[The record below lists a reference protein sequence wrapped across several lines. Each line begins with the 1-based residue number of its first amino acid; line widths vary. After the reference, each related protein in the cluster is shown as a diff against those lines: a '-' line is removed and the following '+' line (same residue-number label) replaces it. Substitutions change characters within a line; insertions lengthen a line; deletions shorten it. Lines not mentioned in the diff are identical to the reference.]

1 MSVRSM
7 AFACCCAVAVC
18 ALPLVGQTPP
28 VRHPEP
34 VGTGPK
40 TLPPEASA
48 GALIPAPNRTPRDGA
63 GPYDRLV
70 IRGVTVIDGTGAAAR
85 GPMDVVVEGNRI
97 TDVVSVGTPYM
108 PIRAKGRPAKGTRE
122 IDGTGMYLM
131 PGFVDTHVHYGDPK
145 KAPTAEYVN
154 KLWLA
159 SGVTT
164 VRGVPAGPLD
174 WALHERERSAKNETA
189 APRIFVYQPAFT
201 GDGWKAQPA
210 ETPEM
215 GREWVRFL
223 AGKGADG
230 IKLFGGDPD
239 VVAAIL
245 DEGKKY
251 KLGSLAHLG
260 QESEPRL
267 NARDA
272 TRLGLRTVT
281 HSYGLFES
289 LLKDTSVQDYPPD
302 QNYNNEQQ
310 RFSQVARNWNKIYPE
325 GSEPWN
331 ALIAEWVKG
340 GTVLNPTMVIYSAQR
355 DLERAYTAEWHDKY
369 TLPSLMHYYQPNRE
383 NHGSFWYYW
392 TTEDEVAYKNYYRV
406 WGSFLN
412 DFKNAGGHVT
422 TGTDAGF
429 IYQTYGF
436 AFIEELELLR
446 EAGFTPLECIRSAT
460 LWGAEE
466 LQSPKQTTVDFGII
480 RPGKLA
486 DMILVDQNP
495 LANLKVLYPTGWM
508 KLNDA
513 TGEVERVGG
522 IKYTIKD
529 GIVYDSK
536 ELLAEVA
543 EMVAKQKASIKG
555 PVTLQG
561 VKTTY

>member
-1 MSVRSM
+1 MTRRTLRPLTVT
-7 AFACCCAVAVC
+7 FL
-18 ALPLVGQTPP
+18 ALLLAAAHQ
-28 VRHPEP
+28 
-34 VGTGPK
+34 
-40 TLPPEASA
+40 LSA
-48 GALIPAPNRTPRDGA
+48 QRGLTPAPDRSPKDGG

-70 IRGVTVIDGTGAAAR
+70 IRGITVIDGTGAAPI
-85 GPMDVVVEGNRI
+85 GPMDVVVEHNRI
-97 TDVVSVGTPYM
+97 ADVVSVGEPHV
-108 PIRAKGRPAKGTRE
+108 PIKERGRPAKGTRE
-122 IDGTGMYLM
+122 IDGTGMYLL
-131 PGFVDTHVHYGDPK
+131 PGFVDTHVHYGDPQ
-145 KAPTAEYVN
+145 KAPDAEYCN

-174 WALHERERSAKNETA
+174 WSLHERDRSEKDQTTA
-189 APRIFVYQPAFT
+189 PHIYVYQPTFT
-201 GDGWKAQPA
+201 GDGWKPQANL
-210 ETPEM
+210 TPEL

-230 IKLFGGDPD
+230 VKFFGGDPD

-245 DEGKKY
+245 DEAKKY

-289 LLKDTSVQDYPPD
+289 LLKDTTVQDYPAD
-302 QNYNNEQQ
+302 QNYSDEQM
-310 RFSQVARNWNKIYPE
+310 RFGQVARNWNKIYPRS
-325 GSEPWN
+325 SEQWN

-340 GTVLNPTMVIYSAQR
+340 GTVLNPTMTIYSAGR

-369 TLPSLMHYYQPNRE
+369 TLPSLMQYYQPNRE
-383 NHGSFWYYW
+383 NHGSYYYNW
-392 TTEDEVAYKNYYRV
+392 TSEDEYAYKQYYRV
-406 WGSFLN
+406 WEDFLL

-436 AFIEELELLR
+436 AYIQELELLR
-446 EAGFTPLECIRSAT
+446 ETGFTPLEVIRSAT
-460 LWGAEE
+460 LYGAEE
-466 LQSPKQTTVDFGII
+466 LQSPKQTDVDFGII
-480 RPGKLA
+480 RPGKRA
-486 DMILVDQNP
+486 DMIIVDQNP

-508 KLNDA
+508 HLNDE
-513 TGEVERVGG
+513 TGKVERIGG

-529 GIVYDSK
+529 GIVFDNK
-536 ELLAEVA
+536 QLLADVA
-543 EMVAKQKASIKG
+543 AMVAKQKEAIKG

-561 VKTTY
+561 IPTTYTTK

>member
-1 MSVRSM
+1 MIR
-7 AFACCCAVAVC
+7 
-18 ALPLVGQTPP
+18 
-28 VRHPEP
+28 
-34 VGTGPK
+34 K
-40 TLPPEASA
+40 TIDTLTVTSLSLLLASA
-48 GALIPAPNRTPRDGA
+48 QLIYAQAGPTPAPNRSPKDGG

-70 IRGVTVIDGTGAAAR
+70 IRGVIVIDGTGAAPA
-85 GPMDVVVEGNRI
+85 GPMDVVIEHGRI
-97 TDVVSVGTPYM
+97 ADVVSVGTPHI
-108 PIRAKGRPAKGTRE
+108 PIREKGRPAKGTRE
-122 IDGTGMYLM
+122 IDGTGMYLL
-131 PGFVDTHVHYGDPK
+131 PGFVDTHVHYGDAR
-145 KAPTAEYVN
+145 KAPDAEYCN

-159 SGVTT
+159 SGITT

-174 WALHERERSAKNETA
+174 WALHERERSEKDEITA
-189 APRIFVYQPAFT
+189 PHIYVYQPTFT
-201 GDGWKAQPA
+201 GDGWKPQPVL
-210 ETPEM
+210 TPEL

-230 IKLFGGDPD
+230 VKFFGGDPD

-245 DEGKKY
+245 DEAKKY

-289 LLKDTSVQDYPPD
+289 LLMDTTVQDYPAD
-302 QNYNNEQQ
+302 QNYNDEQM
-310 RFSQVARNWNKIYPE
+310 RFSQVARNWNKIYPR

-331 ALIAEWVKG
+331 ALIDEWVKG
-340 GTVLNPTMVIYSAQR
+340 GTVLNPTMVIYSAGR

-369 TLPSLMHYYQPNRE
+369 TLPSLMQYYQPNRE
-383 NHGSFWYYW
+383 NHGSYYYNW
-392 TTEDEVAYKNYYRV
+392 TTEDEYAYKQYYRV
-406 WGSFLN
+406 WEDFLL

-436 AFIEELELLR
+436 AYIQELELLR
-446 EAGFTPLECIRSAT
+446 ETGFTPLEVIRSAT
-460 LWGAEE
+460 LYGAEE
-466 LQSPKQTTVDFGII
+466 LQSPKQSDVDFGII
-480 RPGKLA
+480 RPGKRA
-486 DMILVDQNP
+486 DLILVDQNP

-508 KLNDA
+508 RLNDE
-513 TGEVERVGG
+513 TGKVERVGG

-529 GIVYDSK
+529 GIVYDDK
-536 ELLAEVA
+536 QLLADVA
-543 EMVAKQKASIKG
+543 AMVEKQKAALKG

-561 VKTTY
+561 VTITEK

>member
-1 MSVRSM
+1 MKM
-7 AFACCCAVAVC
+7 AAAFLAITVSI
-18 ALPLVGQTPP
+18 G
-28 VRHPEP
+28 
-34 VGTGPK
+34 
-40 TLPPEASA
+40 ASA
-48 GALIPAPNRTPRDGA
+48 QNLPQGLVPAPDRTARDGA

-70 IRGVTVIDGTGAAAR
+70 IRGITVIDGTGAAPV
-85 GPMDVVVEGNRI
+85 GPMDVVVEKNRI
-97 TDVVSVGTPYM
+97 VDVVSVGVPHM
-108 PIRAKGRPAKGTRE
+108 PIKDRGRPAKGTRE

-131 PGFVDTHVHYGDPK
+131 PGFVDTHVHYGDAM
-145 KAPTAEYVN
+145 KAPQAEYVN

-189 APRIFVYQPAFT
+189 APRIYVYQPAFT
-201 GDGWKAQPA
+201 GDGWKGKP
-210 ETPEM
+210 ELTPEL
-215 GREWVRFL
+215 GREWVRFI
-223 AGKGADG
+223 ASKNVDG

-251 KLGSLAHLG
+251 KMGSLAHLG

-267 NARDA
+267 TAVDA
-272 TRLGLRTVT
+272 TRLGLRTLT

-289 LLKDTSVQDYPPD
+289 MLKDTTVQDYPAD
-302 QNYNNEQQ
+302 QNYNDEQM
-310 RFSQVARNWNKIYPE
+310 RFGQVARNWNKIYPR

-331 ALIAEWVKG
+331 ALIAEWVKA
-340 GTVLNPTMVIYSAQR
+340 GTVLNPTMGIYSAGR
-355 DLERAYTAEWHDKY
+355 DLERAYTAEWHEKY
-369 TLPSLMHYYQPNRE
+369 TLPSLMQYYQPNRE

-406 WGSFLN
+406 WEAFLE

-429 IYQTYGF
+429 IYSTYGF
-436 AFIEELELLR
+436 AYIQELELLR
-446 EAGFTPLECIRSAT
+446 EAGFTPLEVIRSAT
-460 LWGAEE
+460 LYGAEE
-466 LQSPKQTTVDFGII
+466 LQSPRQTDVDFGII

-486 DMILVDQNP
+486 DMVIVGENP

-513 TGEVERVGG
+513 TGKTERVGG

-543 EMVAKQKASIKG
+543 EMVAKQKATLKG
-555 PVTLQG
+555 PVVRQG
-561 VKTTY
+561 VEVAP

>member
-1 MSVRSM
+1 MRMVAAFLSM
-7 AFACCCAVAVC
+7 LVA
-18 ALPLVGQTPP
+18 LG
-28 VRHPEP
+28 
-34 VGTGPK
+34 
-40 TLPPEASA
+40 ASA
-48 GALIPAPNRTPRDGA
+48 QRLPQGLVPAPDRTARDGA

-70 IRGVTVIDGTGAAAR
+70 IRGITVIDGTGAAPI
-85 GPMDVVVEGNRI
+85 GPMDVVVEKNRI
-97 TDVVSVGTPYM
+97 VDVVSVGVPHM
-108 PIRAKGRPAKGTRE
+108 PIKDRGRPAKGTRE

-131 PGFVDTHVHYGDPK
+131 PGFVDTHVHYGDAV
-145 KAPTAEYVN
+145 KAPDAEYVN

-174 WALHERERSAKNETA
+174 WALHERDRSANNETA
-189 APRIFVYQPAFT
+189 APRIYVYQPAFT
-201 GDGWKAQPA
+201 GDGWKGKP
-210 ETPEM
+210 ELTPEL
-215 GREWVRFL
+215 GREWVRFI
-223 AGKGADG
+223 ASKNVDG

-251 KLGSLAHLG
+251 KMGSLAHLG

-267 NARDA
+267 TAVDA
-272 TRLGLRTVT
+272 TRLGLRTLT

-289 LLKDTSVQDYPPD
+289 MLKDTTVQDYPAD
-302 QNYNNEQQ
+302 QNYNDEQM
-310 RFSQVARNWNKIYPE
+310 RFGQVARNWNKIYPR
-325 GSEPWN
+325 GSAPWN
-331 ALIAEWVKG
+331 ALIAEWVKA
-340 GTVLNPTMVIYSAQR
+340 GTVLNPTMGIYSAGR
-355 DLERAYTAEWHDKY
+355 DLERAYTAEWHEKY
-369 TLPSLMHYYQPNRE
+369 TLPSLMQYYQPNRE

-406 WGSFLN
+406 WEAFLE

-429 IYQTYGF
+429 IYSTYGF
-436 AFIEELELLR
+436 AYIQELELLR
-446 EAGFTPLECIRSAT
+446 EAGFTPLEVIRSAT
-460 LWGAEE
+460 LYGAEE
-466 LQSPKQTTVDFGII
+466 LQSPKQANVDFGII

-486 DMILVDQNP
+486 DMVIVGENP

-513 TGEVERVGG
+513 TGKTERVGG

-536 ELLAEVA
+536 ELLAQVA
-543 EMVAKQKASIKG
+543 EMVAKQKAALKG
-555 PVTLQG
+555 PVVRQG
-561 VKTTY
+561 VEVAP